1 MESILFFP
9 CSRFDPSLS
18 HCRQGAALARLYS
31 LPPYDLVICTDA
43 SVPFSFGKG
52 GSDVLANCSLSGTEA
67 ILSFLAGPV
76 CSSFSAKTC
85 AILLALRW
93 SRQHKSAIFLLF
105 DFRAVLATLPF
116 LPSFLLLSGGSGR
129 KCLFSHVLSGLNGSL
144 DTRFS
149 RGTTRLMSWPDGLLV
164 ALQSLVVYLLS
175 VVSTLVFFRTGGVLS
190 YLDHLIHRFPL
201 FSLRNLCSFVTLAV
215 PSLVFAATD
224 TAFCYALISL
234 GLAESRILLAASAD
248 IRPRTLLISF
258 CTVQLRT
265 LGRSLFDDSLSLYD
279 LWSRDWGVVRLL
291 GLHGPPPCSQFLRSG
306 RVTTIKPK

>member
-1 MESILFFP
+1 MESTLFFP

-31 LPPYDLVICTDA
+31 LPPHDLVICTDG

-93 SRQHKSAIFLLF
+93 SRQHKYAIFLLF

-129 KCLFSHVLSGLNGSL
+129 KCLLSPHVLSGLNGSL

-265 LGRSLFDDSLSLYD
+265 LWGARSLTTLCLSMTSGPGPGEL
-279 LWSRDWGVVRLL
+279 SGFWGFMV
-291 GLHGPPPCSQFLRSG
+291 LRHAPNPSEAVG
-306 RVTTIKPK
+306 